1 MADWL
6 FHPAVVWIKKPT
18 RSEMNSHLKK
28 KILFSD
34 DWIRIVFYQRY
45 RKKQEEKDTFVLI
58 PTPMVQMTMEV
69 NDRSNYF
76 II

>member
-6 FHPAVVWIKKPT
+6 FHPAVVLIKKPT

-34 DWIRIVFYQRY
+34 DWIRIGLYQRY

-69 NDRSNYF
+69 NDRSNNF